1 MAGSP
6 SGPQPCSRLVRL
18 TLTYRRALGTTRIEG
33 FIVLRK
39 LRLTQAGNGLM
50 RPVNPGDFA
59 NLNCP
64 LLKT

>member
-18 TLTYRRALGTTRIEG
+18 TLTDRRALGTTRIEG

-39 LRLTQAGNGLM
+39 LRLTQAGNGL
-50 RPVNPGDFA
+50 NETCKSG
-59 NLNCP
+59 
-64 LLKT
+64 